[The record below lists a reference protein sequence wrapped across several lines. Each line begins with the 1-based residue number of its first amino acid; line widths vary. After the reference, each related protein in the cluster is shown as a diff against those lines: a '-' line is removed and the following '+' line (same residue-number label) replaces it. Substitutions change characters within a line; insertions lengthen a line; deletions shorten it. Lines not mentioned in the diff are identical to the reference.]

1 MSQTSRSAL
10 TRRSLIAA
18 AGAGAAS
25 LSMPSVL
32 RAQSATIKV
41 GVLHPVT
48 GALAFSG
55 GQARAGALL
64 AIEDINAAGGIRSM
78 GGMKLEPILADAQ
91 SQPQVGAAEVEK
103 LNEAGVSA
111 IIGPFA
117 SGIALATT
125 QSAAR
130 HNIPHIVDV
139 GVVDQ
144 IVNRNLANVFRFAPG
159 FGQITS
165 DAIANLE
172 KINDAAGKPCKT
184 VMIVHEESAFGSGM
198 AKLLGEELPKRGF
211 QILETISHPT
221 PHRDFS
227 NIVLRIRSRNPD
239 IVIPSNYFNEY
250 ILFARAL
257 RQQRVTPKAIYSVLG
272 GAASNFQFLKENP
285 EAAQYIMDCNHWY
298 DARKA
303 GSAALRRKAEAKN
316 LAFTYELFL
325 NYSCVGL
332 LADALERARSSDRAA
347 VTQALATSTWDG
359 HIMPY
364 GPTRFVNG
372 QNMGARAMNT
382 QILADDIKVVYPPE
396 FATAPVVFP
405 RPRA

>member
-1 MSQTSRSAL
+1 MTKIIRSTLSR
-10 TRRSLIAA
+10 RKFVAA
-18 AGAGAAS
+18 AGAGAAA
-25 LSMPSVL
+25 LAMPSVL
-32 RAQSATIKV
+32 RAQTTAIKV

-55 GQARAGALL
+55 NQARAGAML
-64 AIEDINAAGGIRSM
+64 AIEEINAGGGIRSM
-78 GGMKLEPILADAQ
+78 GGAKLEAVLADAQ

-144 IVNRNLANVFRFAPG
+144 IVQRNLTNVFRFAPG

-184 VMIVHEESAFGSGM
+184 VMIVHEESAFGAGM
-198 AKLLGEELPKRGF
+198 AKLLNEELPKRGF

-227 NIVLRIRSRNPD
+227 NIVLRIRSKNPD

-250 ILFARAL
+250 VLFARAL

-272 GAASNFQFLKENP
+272 GAASNFQFLKENN

-303 GSAALRRKAEAKN
+303 GAQELRKKAEARN

-332 LADALERARSSDRAA
+332 LADALERAKSADRAA
-347 VTQALATSTWDG
+347 INQALASSTWDG

-382 QILADDIKVVYPPE
+382 QILAQDIKVVYPPE
-396 FATAPVVFP
+396 YATAPVVFP
-405 RPRA
+405 RPKA

>member
-1 MSQTSRSAL
+1 
-10 TRRSLIAA
+10 
-18 AGAGAAS
+18 
-25 LSMPSVL
+25 
-32 RAQSATIKV
+32 
-41 GVLHPVT
+41 VLHPVT

-55 GQARAGALL
+55 NQARAGAMM
-64 AIEDINAAGGIRSM
+64 AIEEINAAGGVRSM
-78 GGMKLEPILADAQ
+78 GGARIEAVLADAQ

-144 IVNRNLANVFRFAPG
+144 IVQRNLANVFRFAPG

-198 AKLLGEELPKRGF
+198 ARLLNEELPKRGF

-250 ILFARAL
+250 VLFARAL

-272 GAASNFQFLKENP
+272 GAASNFQFLKENT

-303 GSAALRRKAEAKN
+303 GAQELRKKAEARN

-332 LADALERARSSDRAA
+332 LADALERAKSADRAA
-347 VTQALATSTWDG
+347 IIQALASSTWDG

-372 QNMGARAMNT
+372 QNTGARAMNT
-382 QILADDIKVVYPPE
+382 QILAEDIKVVYPPE
-396 FATAPVVFP
+396 YATAPVVFP

>member
-1 MSQTSRSAL
+1 MTKIIRTTLSR
-10 TRRSLIAA
+10 RKFVAA

-25 LSMPSVL
+25 LAMPSVL
-32 RAQSATIKV
+32 RAQSSSIKV

-55 GQARAGALL
+55 SQARAGAMM
-64 AIEDINAAGGIRSM
+64 AIEEINAAGGIRSM
-78 GGMKLEPILADAQ
+78 GGMKIEPVLADAQ

-144 IVNRNLANVFRFAPG
+144 IVQRNLPNVFRFAPG
-159 FGQITS
+159 FGQITA

-184 VMIVHEESAFGSGM
+184 VMIVHEESAFGAGM
-198 AKLLGEELPKRGF
+198 AKLLNEELPKRGF

-221 PHRDFS
+221 PHRDFG
-227 NIVLRIRSRNPD
+227 NIVLRIRSKNPD

-250 ILFARAL
+250 ILFARTL

-303 GSAALRRKAEAKN
+303 GAQELRKKAESRN

-325 NYSCVGL
+325 NYACVGL

-347 VTQALATSTWDG
+347 IIQALASSTWEG

-382 QILADDIKVVYPPE
+382 QILAEDIKVVYPPE
-396 FATAPVVFP
+396 YATAPVVFP
-405 RPRA
+405 RPKA